1 MLTLLSIMEEF
12 ELLNWWNFL
21 IVLDIDSLLIALPT
35 VVILVLHP
43 LLQIVLIESL
53 QSSLVSELI

>member
-1 MLTLLSIMEEF
+1 MEEF

-21 IVLDIDSLLIALPT
+21 IMFEIDSLLIALPT

-43 LLQIVLIESL
+43 LL
-53 QSSLVSELI
+53 